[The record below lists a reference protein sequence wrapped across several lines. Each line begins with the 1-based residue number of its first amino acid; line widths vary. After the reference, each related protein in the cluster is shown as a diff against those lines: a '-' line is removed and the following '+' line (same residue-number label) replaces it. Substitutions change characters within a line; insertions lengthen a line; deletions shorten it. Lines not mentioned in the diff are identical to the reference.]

1 MKRFHVNVSVSD
13 LAEGPAGLAWE
24 TFHTLDTLP
33 IYGAVTDT
41 APKPSGACCVPEA
54 TVAAKTC
61 CAGTG

>member
-24 TFHTLDTLP
+24 T
-33 IYGAVTDT
+33 
-41 APKPSGACCVPEA
+41 
-54 TVAAKTC
+54 VAAKTC